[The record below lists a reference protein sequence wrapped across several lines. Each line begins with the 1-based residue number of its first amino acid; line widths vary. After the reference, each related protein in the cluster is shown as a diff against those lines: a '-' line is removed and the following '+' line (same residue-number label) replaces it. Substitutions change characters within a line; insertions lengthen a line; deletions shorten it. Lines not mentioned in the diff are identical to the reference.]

1 MRDEDLKVIEVGHYG
16 HMEQPG
22 APASTK
28 VTVTSGKPP
37 TVVDTVVRAALAA
50 VPYVGGPLEVI
61 VSDVRARQAARAETL
76 VASIA
81 LAVGEETLALRLADD
96 PRAEAL
102 FVNAVN
108 AALRTGY
115 EAKRQLLA
123 RVVAN
128 ALQDGA
134 ILDDAELLV
143 NTLEDLE
150 APHIAAL
157 VRLEAEWLERLH
169 TDVSVVNWGSSPA
182 WQNLPEPIRAV
193 LVRVGAAKPSP
204 QTAVALEGP
213 RRAEG
218 ITDWGLSILKQLR
231 GGDS

>member
-1 MRDEDLKVIEVGHYG
+1 
-16 HMEQPG
+16 MEQPG
-22 APASTK
+22 TPPP
-28 VTVTSGKPP
+28 VDLTVSLEKPP

-61 VSDVRARQAARAETL
+61 VSDVRARQAAKAESL

-81 LAVGEETLALRLADD
+81 LAVGEDTLALRLAED
-96 PRAEAL
+96 PRTEAL

-115 EAKRQLLA
+115 EAKRLLLA
-123 RVVAN
+123 RVAAH
-128 ALQDGA
+128 ALQDTA

-157 VRLEAEWLERLH
+157 VRLEAEWLERLR
-169 TDVSVVNWGSSPA
+169 TEVGVVNWGSSPE
-182 WQNLPEPIRAV
+182 WQRLAEPIKAV
-193 LVRVGAAKPSP
+193 LVRVGAARPSS

-218 ITDWGLSILKQLR
+218 ITDWGLTILNQLR
-231 GGDS
+231 ECHQ